1 MTKINWNKELV
12 NRINNELAKGK
23 NFPQIAKQ
31 LKHETGI
38 KYNKDDVRLGYQ
50 RHTNWIEDAE
60 TVKPLAKQALSKAF
74 KNVANAMNSINESKN
89 TVTADNVDTT
99 QPIEFK
105 KLSNGS
111 YSSARTLNLSDDEL
125 KDENALL
132 QYHGYDPEK
141 WEIKTSSNSR
151 NTRETNQ
158 GTKHSYNSRIT
169 VRPKQ
174 ALTLD
179 DLKQELAKTYV
190 TPMEVYKDKPVDSES
205 TLVISL
211 FDLHFGIT
219 TKDKIKRNLS
229 NLINKIQQG
238 YDKIVI
244 VSGGDVMH
252 SDVVIGN
259 SKTTSGTLLDPAE
272 MKKAIQDAKAFYDT
286 IFRASLANSNK
297 VEHYAIG
304 GNHDRTTSYMFYL
317 ILEERFPQVAHFLDD
332 YRLAFKVGNT
342 GILVAHGD
350 VAMKDIALLF
360 ATQYP
365 DIWND
370 TANHEV
376 YSGHFHTKNTTDEK
390 GVILRSFGTP
400 KNADGYEIKNGYLGN
415 RKYIEATE
423 YSTERI
429 EAVYYL

>member
-12 NRINNELAKGK
+12 NRINEELVKGK
-23 NFPQIAKQ
+23 NFPQIAKM
-31 LKHETGI
+31 LRKETRI
-38 KYNKDDVRLGYQ
+38 SFNKDDVRLGYQ
-50 RHTNWIEDAE
+50 RHTDWIDETE

-74 KNVANAMNSINESKN
+74 KNVAKAMNGINEPN
-89 TVTADNVDTT
+89 TATDSIDAT

-105 KLSNGS
+105 KLSDGS

-125 KDENALL
+125 KDESKLL
-132 QYHGYDPEK
+132 QYHGYDPEE

-151 NTRETNQ
+151 NTRETKQ
-158 GTKHSYNSRIT
+158 GLKHSYNSRIT
-169 VRPKQ
+169 VKPKTS
-174 ALTLD
+174 LTLD
-179 DLKQELAKTYV
+179 DLKKELTKTYV

-219 TKDKIKRNLS
+219 TKNKIKRNLS
-229 NLINKIQQG
+229 NLIDKIQQG
-238 YDKIVI
+238 YDKIVV

-259 SKTTSGTLLDPAE
+259 TKTTNSALLDPAD
-272 MKKAIQDAKAFYDT
+272 MKKAIQDAKSFYDT
-286 IFRASLANSNK
+286 IFRASLANSNH

-360 ATQYP
+360 ATQYS

-370 TANHEV
+370 TTNHEV

-423 YSTERI
+423 YSSERI
-429 EAVYYL
+429 QAVYYL

>member
-1 MTKINWNKELV
+1 MTKINWTPELV

-23 NFPQIAKQ
+23 NFPQIAKM
-31 LKHETGI
+31 LKKETRI
-38 KYNKDDVRLGYQ
+38 SFNKDDVRLGYQ
-50 RHTNWIEDAE
+50 RHTDWIDETE
-60 TVKPLAKQALSKAF
+60 TVKPFLYQQAKKASDAMAKAF
-74 KNVANAMNSINESKN
+74 SSNTTDSI
-89 TVTADNVDTT
+89 DTT

-105 KLSNGS
+105 KLSDGS
-111 YSSARTLNLSDDEL
+111 YSSSRTLNLSDDEL
-125 KDENALL
+125 KDESKLL
-132 QYHGYDPEK
+132 EYHGYDSEK

-151 NTRETNQ
+151 NTRETNK

-169 VRPKQ
+169 VKPKT
-174 ALTLD
+174 ALTFN
-179 DLKQELAKTYV
+179 DLKKELAKTYV
-190 TPMEVYKDKPVDSES
+190 EPMEVYKNKPVDSES

-219 TKDKIKRNLS
+219 TKSKIKRNLS

-238 YDKIVI
+238 YNKIVI

-259 SKTTSGTLLDPAE
+259 TKTTNSTLLDPAD
-272 MKKAIQDAKAFYDT
+272 MKKAIQDAKSFYDT
-286 IFRASLANSNK
+286 IFRASLANSNH
-297 VEHYAIG
+297 VEHYGIG

-317 ILEERFPQVAHFLDD
+317 ILEERFPQVKHFLDD
-332 YRLAFKVGNT
+332 YRLAFKVGDDT

-365 DIWND
+365 EIWNA
-370 TANHEV
+370 TTNHEV

-423 YSTERI
+423 YSSERI
-429 EAVYYL
+429 QAVYYL

>member
-1 MTKINWNKELV
+1 MKINWNKELV
-12 NRINNELAKGK
+12 NRINKELAEGK

-31 LKHETGI
+31 LRKETSVAF
-38 KYNKDDVRLGYQ
+38 NKDDVRLGYQ
-50 RHTNWIEDAE
+50 RHTDWIDE
-60 TVKPLAKQALSKAF
+60 TEAFKPLLYQQAKKTSDAMSKAF
-74 KNVANAMNSINESKN
+74 SNN
-89 TVTADNVDTT
+89 TADAIDTT

-105 KLSNGS
+105 KLANGD
-111 YSSARTLNLSDDEL
+111 YSSSRTLEL
-125 KDENALL
+125 TNEELRNESKLL
-132 QYHGYDPEK
+132 EYHGYDPEK

-151 NTRETNQ
+151 NTRETNK

-169 VRPKQ
+169 VKPKT

-179 DLKQELAKTYV
+179 DLKQELTKTYV
-190 TPMEVYKDKPVDSES
+190 EPMEVYKNKPVDSKD

-211 FDLHFGIT
+211 FDLHYGIT
-219 TKDKIKRNLS
+219 TAQSIKKNLA
-229 NLINKIQQG
+229 NLIYRMKKG

-244 VSGGDVMH
+244 ISGGDVMH
-252 SDVVIGN
+252 SDIIIG
-259 SKTTSGTLLDPAE
+259 SRTTSGTELDPVD
-272 MKKAIQDAKAFYDT
+272 MKTAIQNARSFYDA
-286 IFRASLANSNK
+286 IFRTALANSNH

-317 ILEERFPQVAHFLDD
+317 ILLERFPQVEHHLDD

-350 VAMKDIALLF
+350 LAMKDIALLF

-365 DIWND
+365 DIWNA
-370 TANHEV
+370 TTNHEV
-376 YSGHFHTKNTTDEK
+376 YSGHFHTKNTTDQK

-400 KNADGYEIKNGYLGN
+400 KNPDGYEIKMGYLNN
-415 RKYIEATE
+415 RKYIEALE
-423 YSTERI
+423 YSAERI